1 MTTVIRNGHL
11 VDPSQEL
18 EGIGWVHVKDGRI
31 AGVGLGEPPA
41 SLSADETID
50 ARGMVVTPGFIDL
63 HVHLREPGEESKE
76 TIETGCRAAVRGGFT
91 SVVAMPNTVP
101 PVDHAALVKFIYLE
115 AQRVKLAN
123 VFPAG
128 CISRGRAGTEMAD
141 IGELVAAG
149 CVAITDD
156 GAPVM
161 DSGLLRRAMEYAQM
175 FEIPVIEHCEDLL
188 LNNAGVMNE
197 GFYSTKLGLR
207 GIPTAAEEVMIA
219 RDLIIAE
226 YTGGRL
232 HIAHVSTAAGVRM
245 IRDAKAR
252 GVRVTCEVTP
262 HHLTLTD
269 AAVCDYDT
277 NFKMNPPLRSEA
289 DRQALVAGLAD
300 GTIDAIATDHA
311 PHSATSKDVEFD
323 QAPNGV
329 IGLETALPVV
339 YTKLVREGNLSLM
352 RMVEALTSGP
362 ARVLGKR
369 GQGKGTLKPG
379 ADADIV
385 IWDTTAAYVIDA
397 EAFHSKS
404 RNTPF
409 NGWKV
414 WGRVERTI
422 VSGDTKYV
430 REGD

>member
-1 MTTVIRNGHL
+1 
-11 VDPSQEL
+11 
-18 EGIGWVHVKDGRI
+18 
-31 AGVGLGEPPA
+31 
-41 SLSADETID
+41 
-50 ARGMVVTPGFIDL
+50 
-63 HVHLREPGEESKE
+63 
-76 TIETGCRAAVRGGFT
+76 FT

-101 PVDHAALVKFIYLE
+101 AVDHGALVKFIYLE
-115 AQRVKLAN
+115 AQRVNLAN
-123 VFPAG
+123 VFPVG
-128 CISRGRAGTEMAD
+128 CISRGRAGSEMAD

-149 CVAITDD
+149 CVGISDD

-161 DSGLLRRAMEYAQM
+161 DSGLLRRAMEYARM
-175 FEIPVIEHCEDLL
+175 FGIPVIEHCEDLM

-197 GFYSTKLGLR
+197 GFYATKLGLR
-207 GIPTAAEEVMIA
+207 GIPTAAEDVMIA

-232 HIAHVSTAAGVRM
+232 HIAHVSTAGGVRM

-277 NFKMNPPLRSEA
+277 NYKMNPPLRSEA
-289 DRQALVAGLAD
+289 DRQALIHGLAD

-323 QAPNGV
+323 QAANGV

-339 YTKLVREGNLSLM
+339 YTRLVREGSISLI

-362 ARVLGKR
+362 ARVIGKDT
-369 GQGKGTLKPG
+369 KGTLRPG
-379 ADADIV
+379 ADADV
-385 IWDTTAAYVIDA
+385 TIWDPRAAYTLDA
-397 EAFHSKS
+397 DKFQSKS

-409 NGWKV
+409 HGWHV
-414 WGRVERTI
+414 YGRVVRTI
-422 VSGDTKYV
+422 VGGETKYV
-430 REGD
+430 LT